1 VDHWRNVFWKIFLE
15 NFMFCNKFLRSNI
28 IWHNS
33 FAKFLEECMF
43 SSKILRSKSNRIIVW
58 NFWGQQGF
66 VTKKTDY
73 MFCSKKLNN
82 NKVWQKNYV
91 KFLSYRNFDII
102 IVCLFEVQYYSNM
115 CKVCVCVCVCLV
127 FKNVLLLLREIIR
140 VGEIVVNIMF
150 NIYVG
155 FLYGWL

>member
-1 VDHWRNVFWKIFLE
+1 ME
-15 NFMFCNKFLRSNI
+15 NFIFCNKFLRSNK

-33 FAKFLEECMF
+33 FANFLEECIF

-66 VTKKTDY
+66 ITKKLIICFVAKIWKITR
-73 MFCSKKLNN
+73 FGK
-82 NKVWQKNYV
+82 KNYMN
-91 KFLSYRNFDII
+91 FLSYRKFDII

-150 NIYVG
+150 NIYVD